1 MRDKLT
7 NDLSENHMKNIPEP
21 WKSFF
26 AAIDQRLPEET
37 RLEILGG
44 FVITILYDAP
54 RETADVDVVSVIPNA
69 QTRDLIENAGIGSTL
84 HKKYGVYFDRV
95 GIATLPEDYEKR
107 LTEVFVGQFRQLRL
121 FALDP
126 YDIALAKIGRNIDRD
141 REDVKFLAEVIPFD
155 LQILEQRY
163 FKELRPFLGIPERED
178 LTLRLWIE
186 MIAEAA
192 AQNNRI
198 SRKS

>member
-1 MRDKLT
+1 M
-7 NDLSENHMKNIPEP
+7 NNIPEP

-26 AAIDQRLPEET
+26 EAIDETLQDET

-54 RETADVDVVSVIPNA
+54 RETADVDVVSVVPNT
-69 QTRDLIENAGIGSTL
+69 QTRNLIETAGEGSAL

-95 GIATLPEDYEKR
+95 GIATLPEDYEER
-107 LTEVFVGQFRQLRL
+107 LTEVFAGQFRRLRL

-141 REDVKFLAEVIPFD
+141 REDVKFLAEAIPFD
-155 LQILEQRY
+155 LRVLKDRY
-163 FKELRPFLGIPERED
+163 FKELRPYLGIPERED
-178 LTLRLWIE
+178 LTFRLWIE
-186 MIAEAA
+186 MIEET
-192 AQNNRI
+192 RD
-198 SRKS
+198 SK